1 MSVPIWLTS
10 GVSPPPI
17 AVCSFA
23 TAWPQSTG
31 VTLTLTSGLAAMNL
45 SAITPSLVPS
55 LPIAQT
61 VTSPL
66 TAAGEP
72 AGAPEAP
79 ASVAPGAVVESGAA
93 EPPPSLVPQAL
104 IASTSVEISA
114 KTRHDMRDV
123 SIDGSSAHTGWGSG
137 PGDDVA
143 PA

>member
-17 AVCSFA
+17 AVCSLA

-31 VTLTLTSGLAAMNL
+31 VTLTFTSGLAAMNL
-45 SAITPSLVPS
+45 SAITLSLVPS

-66 TAAGEP
+66 TAAADP

-79 ASVAPGAVVESGAA
+79 GSVAVVASGAA
-93 EPPPSLVPQAL
+93 DPPPSLVPHAL
-104 IASTSVEISA
+104 IARTSAQTSA
-114 KTRHDMRDV
+114 NTRHEMREVSMDV
-123 SIDGSSAHTGWGSG
+123 LLLSRTRAGIG
-137 PGDDVA
+137 PGEDVA
-143 PA
+143 SA

>member
-31 VTLTLTSGLAAMNL
+31 VTLTFTSGLAAMNL

-66 TAAGEP
+66 TAAAEP
-72 AGAPEAP
+72 AGAPDAP
-79 ASVAPGAVVESGAA
+79 ASVAAGPCVAGAP
-93 EPPPSLVPQAL
+93 EPPHRWYR
-104 IASTSVEISA
+104 
-114 KTRHDMRDV
+114 TR
-123 SIDGSSAHTGWGSG
+123 
-137 PGDDVA
+137 
-143 PA
+143 